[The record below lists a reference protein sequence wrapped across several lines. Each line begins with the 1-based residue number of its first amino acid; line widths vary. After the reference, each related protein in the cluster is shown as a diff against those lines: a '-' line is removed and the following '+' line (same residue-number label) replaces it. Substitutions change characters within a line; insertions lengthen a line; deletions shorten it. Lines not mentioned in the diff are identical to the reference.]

1 MTDHARPTLNLGFLG
16 GGLNSAVGYTH
27 FAASHMDGLF
37 KVAAGCFSRDADIN
51 LATAEQFGVQDD
63 RAYAN
68 VSELLARE
76 ADTLDAICVITPTPL
91 HLESVSAILE
101 AGVPVICEKA
111 LTTSAENATQMVALA
126 NTKQT
131 PLAVTFNYIGYP
143 MVREAKALIDSGALG
158 ALQHLAIEMPQE
170 SFVREGA
177 SPQTWRK
184 LDYDIPCVS
193 LDLGVHVVHMA
204 DFLSGGLAHEA
215 VFSAEGRY
223 GDVPGVVDTVY
234 TTLKL
239 EGGVLAVLSWGKA
252 ALGYRNGLSFRAFC
266 SKGSLFWDQMS
277 PELLIC
283 NKKDGQRHIID
294 RGQVG
299 LLEANKG
306 RYNRFKAGHP
316 SGFIEA
322 FANIYS
328 DLHDCLCGKASMEDS
343 HLSGEVALSGLRRL
357 SAIHSA
363 KTF

>member
-37 KVAAGCFSRDADIN
+37 TVAAGCFSRDADIN
-51 LATAEQFGVQDD
+51 LATAQQFGVQDN
-63 RAYAN
+63 RAYADI
-68 VSELLARE
+68 SELLARE
-76 ADTLDAICVITPTPL
+76 AHTLDAICVITPTPQ
-91 HLESVSAILE
+91 HLESVSAILK
-101 AGVPVICEKA
+101 AGIPVICEKA
-111 LTTSAENATQMVALA
+111 LTTSAENASELVALA
-126 NTKQT
+126 TTKQL

-143 MVREAKALIDSGALG
+143 MVREAKSIIDSGALG

-170 SFVREGA
+170 SFLREGA
-177 SPQTWRK
+177 RPQAWRTQ
-184 LDYDIPCVS
+184 DYDIPCVS

-204 DFLSGGLAHEA
+204 EFLSGGLAHEA

-223 GDVPGVVDTVY
+223 GDIPGVVDTVY
-234 TTLKL
+234 TTLRL
-239 EGGVLAVLSWGKA
+239 EGGVLANLSWGKA
-252 ALGYRNGLSFRAFC
+252 ALGYRNGLSFRAFG

-277 PELLIC
+277 PELLVH
-283 NKKDGQRHIID
+283 NRKDGQRHIID
-294 RGQVG
+294 RGQMG

-322 FANIYS
+322 FANIYA
-328 DLHDCLCGKASMEDS
+328 DLYECLSGRASIEDS
-343 HLSGEVALSGLRRL
+343 ALSGEVALSGLRRL

>member
-1 MTDHARPTLNLGFLG
+1 MTDYARPTLNLGFLG

-51 LATAEQFGVQDD
+51 LATAEQFGVQGD
-63 RAYAN
+63 RAYADI
-68 VSELLARE
+68 SELLAKE
-76 ADTLDAICVITPTPL
+76 ADTLDAICVITPTPQ

-101 AGVPVICEKA
+101 AEIPVICEKA
-111 LTTSAENATQMVALA
+111 LTTSAENASQMVALA
-126 NTKQT
+126 KTKRA

-158 ALQHLAIEMPQE
+158 TLQHLVIEMPQE
-170 SFVREGA
+170 SFLREGA
-177 SPQTWRK
+177 SPQAWRK

-223 GDVPGVVDTVY
+223 GDVSGVVDTVY

-239 EGGVLAVLSWGKA
+239 EGGVLAILSWGKA
-252 ALGYRNGLSFRAFC
+252 ALGYRNGLSFRAFG

-277 PELLIC
+277 PEFLVY
-283 NKKDGQRHIID
+283 NKKDGQRHTID
-294 RGQVG
+294 RGQMG
-299 LLEANKG
+299 LLEANKA

-322 FANIYS
+322 FANIYA
-328 DLHDCLCGKASMEDS
+328 DLYECLSGNASFDDS
-343 HLSGEVALSGLRRL
+343 ALSGEVALSGLRRL

-363 KTF
+363 KML